1 MAKEVQ
7 NPWLNISWD
16 NTIADCDKG
25 FLVKVGKQKYVF
37 DSKAYVDFV
46 NSKDSTSKEDKP
58 VEFTFDCLPEPFSG
72 DVHSKVYCLN
82 KNPGKPDPLFQKDAL
97 FEKVTKENLS
107 HKLRGTIWT
116 DQLCVPDSDPGKT
129 HVHGGTN
136 WLRSKTAELRKDL
149 GIGENNPNL
158 FFIDFFPYHSSHGF
172 NFPKELPSNSYRNY
186 LVEKAMEEEKIIIIM
201 RERQRWFDEI
211 KGLEF
216 YSRLITLR
224 CAAGGWLSK
233 NNMDFASNCGYHDL
247 LDALK

>member
-16 NTIADCDKG
+16 NTIADSDKG

-46 NSKDSTSKEDKP
+46 NSKDSTSKKDKP

-72 DVHSKVYCLN
+72 DVNSKVYCLN
-82 KNPGKPDPLFQKDAL
+82 KNPGEPDPKFQRDPTLEKYTKDC
-97 FEKVTKENLS
+97 LS
-107 HKLRGTIWT
+107 HKLKGTIWT
-116 DQLCVPDSDPGKT
+116 DKLRNSNGEL
-129 HVHGGTN
+129 HGGTQ

-158 FFIDFFPYHSSHGF
+158 FFIDYFPYHSSHGF

-201 RERQRWFDEI
+201 REKQRWFDEI
-211 KGLEF
+211 KGLES
-216 YSRLITLR
+216 YGRLITLR

-233 NNMDFASNCGYHDL
+233 NNMDFASNCEYDDL